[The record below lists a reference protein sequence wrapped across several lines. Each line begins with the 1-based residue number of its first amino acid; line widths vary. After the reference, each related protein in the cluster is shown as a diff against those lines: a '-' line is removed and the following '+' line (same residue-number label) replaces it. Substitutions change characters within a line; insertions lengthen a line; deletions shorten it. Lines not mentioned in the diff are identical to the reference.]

1 MAMMRTRTKS
11 RGMCLCL
18 LGIALALLVQPSTA
32 WVLGHIFFEGFRVS
46 GVPCRRRPGL
56 CSRSSWAEGQH
67 IGPVLRVAR
76 RRKQIALWLFQ
87 AKRHPLHAGVARRAG
102 AAQEDN
108 SGQDWRDLEE
118 AADQRMRAEFVEED
132 LLLARQQLQFALEE
146 QETAQAQVATAQ
158 EQVATAQEQVATAQE
173 QEAIAVRRLARA
185 EESGDAKKV
194 QAAERKVQAAER
206 KVQVAERKV
215 ERAKKEVEKAERKV
229 ERAKKE
235 VKEAKA
241 SGRTKESEVDIAE
254 ALAEMLFNTTDTQ
267 WPLVSAKYSAASSSI
282 IDLSRG
288 AFRGVLPV
296 GKEDK
301 AQLLDR
307 QEEVA
312 FIVQQLKMR
321 ADDLKGR
328 MGTDKR
334 ASPAMVVAQA
344 PGSGKSH
351 FLAKLGEQLPSLY
364 DLEGNNQTP
373 IVSAFTYN
381 SGMSTALKHESGKTD
396 VLADLALRIIYGAAR
411 HMTENGCQC
420 CSWDGF
426 LHELRSARRNEILAT
441 LRSDPTFAVK
451 LLRNWYGA
459 RPLVI
464 LADEVGK
471 SEDEAAVRHCLC
483 NSMDTWGGQAFVV
496 MSALSEYDEL
506 KAMFNG
512 SQRDYHILA
521 LRTLDC
527 DTFRLFSAML
537 QKLNDKQNASVKR
550 NILEYRIAL
559 AWGTTGGYARAV
571 EILAE
576 YIGRAELGAGLVLK
590 MALDHLAKV
599 NHPLPPSFTL
609 EVLEEVLAV
618 WEDDSRMFSLDKLL
632 AYSARFA
639 KAIYTG
645 SVLLESLQ
653 LGAGYYP
660 TVASWH
666 AAQLFCSPVRRE
678 KELLG
683 ILPRCRKL
691 MEMAGQA
698 YKSKVAAVNQDEE
711 LEIIKQASAY
721 LTEVAA
727 AFGVMIAIVKKY
739 EKLPPALLQG
749 ACQSICDIGFDDS
762 LAQKSDLATRGEED
776 APQKLKEFLKQSQA
790 RGRNQTQPFLLIM
803 APQSC
808 QALDFVIYCKDKQ
821 ALVAVQVKSDTPSN
835 RKAKRRQLNK
845 LKKAAQDLQEC
856 GTDMLAVVASE
867 SAELGELQF
876 RCLQLSDIRQLVPPF
891 LRHLSGLAA
900 GFDAAGNAPGQDDVS
915 SKPRAGG

>member
-18 LGIALALLVQPSTA
+18 LGIALALLVQPSTDFA
-32 WVLGHIFFEGFRVS
+32 R
-46 GVPCRRRPGL
+46 GVPGL
-56 CSRSSWAEGQH
+56 KDS
-67 IGPVLRVAR
+67 IL
-76 RRKQIALWLFQ
+76 

-158 EQVATAQEQVATAQE
+158 EQVATAQEQ
-173 QEAIAVRRLARA
+173 EAIAVRRLARA

-194 QAAERKVQAAER
+194 QAAERKVQ
-206 KVQVAERKV
+206 VAERKV
-215 ERAKKEVEKAERKV
+215 ERAKKEVQEAERKVEKAKKEVEKAERKV

-776 APQKLKEFLKQSQA
+776 APQKLK
-790 RGRNQTQPFLLIM
+790 
-803 APQSC
+803 
-808 QALDFVIYCKDKQ
+808 ALDFVIYCKDKQ

-835 RKAKRRQLNK
+835 RKTAPVDVSVAWMRREVDCEPENDADDEASDVERPDMPGFEWLRDFQKASLPTKK
-845 LKKAAQDLQEC
+845 LCLLPLRICRRLALALTRHLTCLTCPVAFLASICGKAFRVSHNLQWPDE
-856 GTDMLAVVASE
+856 LRLL
-867 SAELGELQF
+867 ELG
-876 RCLQLSDIRQLVPPF
+876 
-891 LRHLSGLAA
+891 A
-900 GFDAAGNAPGQDDVS
+900 
-915 SKPRAGG
+915 